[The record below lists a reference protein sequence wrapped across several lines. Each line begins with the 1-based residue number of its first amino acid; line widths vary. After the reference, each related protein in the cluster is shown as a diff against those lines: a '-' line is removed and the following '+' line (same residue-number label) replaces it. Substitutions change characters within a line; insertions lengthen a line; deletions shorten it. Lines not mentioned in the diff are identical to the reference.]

1 MCDKMRMIDVI
12 ECRSRCVPLACLDM
26 NWGSGLP
33 AVHSI
38 YNCIVSMLTAEKLS
52 SDLKEMQVSS

>member
-12 ECRSRCVPLACLDM
+12 ECRSRCVPLDM

-38 YNCIVSMLTAEKLS
+38 YNCIVSKLTAEKLS